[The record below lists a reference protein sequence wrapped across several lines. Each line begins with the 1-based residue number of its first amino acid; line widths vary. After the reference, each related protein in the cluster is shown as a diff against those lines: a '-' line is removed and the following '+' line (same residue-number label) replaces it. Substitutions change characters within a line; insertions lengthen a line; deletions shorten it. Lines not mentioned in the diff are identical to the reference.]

1 MLQKIQAL
9 GGLFLQ
15 KYFYLFFFSLFLLSR
30 VFVLSNPPA
39 FYSDVTHY
47 HEKYANAWYYG
58 LTPYLEYSFEYGP
71 AAAGLIYAPL
81 LLDQNGIGEYYL
93 DYRFIMFSFDALL
106 FFVLLKSHRKLQST
120 STVGI
125 FLYLLITTLGKDWL
139 YEGIDMA
146 FVSVAMLCVFTYLS
160 HSKLQRASSWLT
172 YWLSTAIKFLTLP
185 LVVPI
190 YLLNRQKF
198 TISILI
204 AAVGFLVVWGGPLM
218 VFRSSLSVPFVLN
231 AERTIKYN
239 TITDT
244 IIRSINFYSRTEK
257 RSDLPPDFSWV
268 GPVSTSA
275 KKVVDTVYPVSLL
288 TVLAWSSVLIF
299 KTEKPKGKVIST
311 DVVKQFFKANEL
323 SSQTK
328 HSLLLTIY
336 FVYFLTSFLTAKIY
350 SNPFLLWVLPML
362 IIYRWTTPLKRN
374 IYFICTLVWGVMEL
388 TPFLS
393 AQNLGLATMTWFNG
407 EAYDITLGWL
417 RWALVIAI
425 LVLVV
430 ADARK
435 KKFSKLLY

>member
-1 MLQKIQAL
+1 ML
-9 GGLFLQ
+9 
-15 KYFYLFFFSLFLLSR
+15 R
-30 VFVLSNPPA
+30 ELSN
-39 FYSDVTHY
+39 T
-47 HEKYANAWYYG
+47 
-58 LTPYLEYSFEYGP
+58 
-71 AAAGLIYAPL
+71 I
-81 LLDQNGIGEYYL
+81 
-93 DYRFIMFSFDALL
+93 R
-106 FFVLLKSHRKLQST
+106 
-120 STVGI
+120 
-125 FLYLLITTLGKDWL
+125 LLIPLFD
-139 YEGIDMA
+139 
-146 FVSVAMLCVFTYLS
+146 
-160 HSKLQRASSWLT
+160 RLT
-172 YWLSTAIKFLTLP
+172 
-185 LVVPI
+185 
-190 YLLNRQKF
+190 
-198 TISILI
+198 
-204 AAVGFLVVWGGPLM
+204 
-218 VFRSSLSVPFVLN
+218 
-231 AERTIKYN
+231 
-239 TITDT
+239 
-244 IIRSINFYSRTEK
+244 SRTEK

-288 TVLAWSSVLIF
+288 IVLAWSSVLIF
-299 KTEKPKGKVIST
+299 KTEKPKGKVLST